1 MKKVRKLISLALA
14 MVMALAM
21 CVTAYA
27 DEPAGTNTGTITV
40 DNASKGE
47 TYTLVKLFDATYN
60 TTNNAIVY
68 KLVGEET
75 TVPDGLGDYFVV
87 DEQGG
92 IKYVVATEAAQEKN
106 AEGKSTG
113 NLTANAVTAITT
125 WAKTVTSGAH
135 YVDEKTAD
143 GGPLTFSGLAHGY
156 YVVVSRSSSTPGG
169 VVSVTSL
176 GPNQNI
182 QDKSTS
188 DNPHFPE
195 DGTGKQ
201 INGNKLDTVA
211 VGDTVTYTVTYHTV
225 NWINKDGIA
234 TNGAETKVTKY
245 VVKDTLPVFLSDV
258 TVTSVTVT
266 EGAATPK
273 PIKDKIT
280 DISNFNTTKTF
291 DIPWVNDNGESLY
304 ANGAVLTITYTATVT
319 KDILTD
325 DTAAVNHTNEI
336 TITPN
341 DEEPGNDDKT
351 TAYVYTGKIK
361 VQKYAADKDN
371 ATLADKTKP
380 LAGAKFILADKES
393 MEATGVKYAKI
404 DDSTG
409 KVTWVDDKTQAT
421 TRTTDANGEI
431 MFEGLD
437 DGTYY
442 LEEIEAPAGY
452 NKLNARQAVKINAA
466 TTENK
471 TNITQPAEVVNK
483 TGAQLPS
490 TGGIGTTIFY
500 VVGSILML
508 AAVVLFVT
516 KKRSAER

>member
-60 TTNNAIVY
+60 DTNKAIVY
-68 KLVGEET
+68 KLVDGESA
-75 TVPDGLGDYFVV
+75 VPTGLENYFGL
-87 DEQGG
+87 EPQGG
-92 IKYVVATEAAQEKN
+92 VNYVIARDAAGMGDSLSEA
-106 AEGKSTG
+106 
-113 NLTANAVTAITT
+113 AVTAITT

-135 YVDEKTAD
+135 YVDKKTAD
-143 GGPLTFSGLAHGY
+143 GGSLTFSGLAHGY

-195 DGTGKQ
+195 DGTGKR

-225 NWINKDGIA
+225 NWINKDGNVA
-234 TNGAETKVTKY
+234 NGAETKVIKY
-245 VVKDTLPVFLSDV
+245 VVEDTLPEFLSDV

-351 TAYVYTGKIK
+351 TADVYTGKIK

-371 ATLADKTKP
+371 ATLADKTKL

>member
-60 TTNNAIVY
+60 DTNKAIVY
-68 KLVGEET
+68 KLVDGESA
-75 TVPDGLGDYFVV
+75 VPTGLENYFGL
-87 DEQGG
+87 EPQGG
-92 IKYVVATEAAQEKN
+92 VNYVIARDAAGMGDSLSEA
-106 AEGKSTG
+106 
-113 NLTANAVTAITT
+113 AVTAITT

-135 YVDEKTAD
+135 YVDKKTAD
-143 GGPLTFSGLAHGY
+143 GGSLTFSGLAHGY

-195 DGTGKQ
+195 DGTGKR

-225 NWINKDGIA
+225 NWINKDGNVA
-234 TNGAETKVTKY
+234 NGAETKVTKY
-245 VVKDTLPVFLSDV
+245 VVKDTLPTFLSDV

-273 PIKDKIT
+273 PIKDTIN

-319 KDILTD
+319 KDILIN

-341 DEEPGNDDKT
+341 GETPDDDDRT
-351 TAYVYTGKIK
+351 TADVYTGKIK
-361 VQKYAADKDN
+361 VQKYAAN
-371 ATLADKTKP
+371 ANGTTADTSKP
-380 LAGAKFILADKES
+380 LANATFVLADKES
-393 MEATGVKYAKI
+393 MDAKDVQYAKI
-404 DDSTG
+404 DETTG
-409 KVTWVDDKTQAT
+409 TVTWVTDKAQAT
-421 TRTTDANGEI
+421 TRTTDAKGEI

-442 LEEIEAPAGY
+442 LEETEAPAGY
-452 NKLNARQAVKINAA
+452 NKLNARKAVTISPA

>member
-60 TTNNAIVY
+60 EINDAIVY
-68 KLVGEET
+68 KLVEGEDD
-75 TVPDGLGDYFVV
+75 VPQALTNYFVKNV
-87 DEQGG
+87 QGRVN
-92 IKYVVATEAAQEKN
+92 YVEAKAAAKAADGTLSTE
-106 AEGKSTG
+106 
-113 NLTANAVTAITT
+113 AVTAITT

-135 YVDEKTAD
+135 YVDKKTAA
-143 GGPLTFSGLAHGY
+143 GGTLTFTDLAHGY

-195 DGTGKQ
+195 DGTGKK
-201 INGNKLDTVA
+201 INGNKFDTVA

-245 VVKDTLPVFLSDV
+245 VVKDTLPAFLSDV

-266 EGAATPK
+266 EGTAAPK
-273 PIKDKIT
+273 PIMRT
-280 DISNFNTTKTF
+280 ISNIGDFRTEKKSF
-291 DIPWVNDNGESLY
+291 EIPWVNSDGESLY

-351 TAYVYTGKIK
+351 TADVYTGKIK

-371 ATLADKTKP
+371 ATLADKMKP

-421 TRTTDANGEI
+421 TRTTDAKGEI

-442 LEEIEAPAGY
+442 LEETEAPAGY
-452 NKLNARQAVKINAA
+452 NKLNARKAVTISSA